1 VPALKNDPG
10 LLPLGDI
17 LKQATA
23 PGGKGVLSK
32 LHGELQAATKPL
44 TRVQNRLLEPCPEH
58 DNEICFQHSV
68 LCQTGL
74 PYRDPGE
81 AIRHWQRTQGNA
93 MLVVQAGEVLQPQT
107 GTTIEVGLPW
117 GPKPRLILA
126 HLNAEAL
133 RLGSP
138 EIAVQDSLSAFVK
151 RIRGFDGGRE
161 IRMFKDQLTR
171 LSNAEIRLAFLQ
183 GDRLKQINTHV
194 VTGFELWLPKDD
206 RQRVLWP
213 STVRLSSEYFES
225 LKQHAVPLNEADLG
239 ALAHTAMGLD
249 IYAWLAQRL
258 HRIDPGKPAFIAWSN
273 LKEQFGPD
281 YRQMFNFKRE
291 FRKTLVQVERRY
303 RTARIELDG
312 KGMTARNSPPPV
324 DKRFMLISNPT
335 AKKTNA

>member
-1 VPALKNDPG
+1 MKSDSG

-17 LKQATA
+17 LKRATD

-32 LHGELQAATKPL
+32 LHTEIQAATKPL

-74 PYRDPGE
+74 PYRNPGE
-81 AIRHWQRTQGNA
+81 DIRHWQRTQGNA

-138 EIAVQDSLSAFVK
+138 EITIDDSLSAFVK

-171 LSNAEIRLAFLQ
+171 LSNALIRLAMVR
-183 GDRLKQINTHV
+183 GNRLTQINAQV
-194 VTGFELWLPKDD
+194 VTGFDLWFPKDE

-213 STVRLSSEYFES
+213 STVRLSTEYFES
-225 LKQHAVPLNEADLG
+225 LQKHAVPLNEADLG
-239 ALAHTAMGLD
+239 ALAHSAMALD

-258 HRIDPGKPAFIAWSN
+258 HRIDPRKPAFIPWSA
-273 LKEQFGPD
+273 LKEQFGPH
-281 YRQMFNFKRE
+281 YSKMFNFKRE
-291 FRKTLVQVERRY
+291 FRLTLAQVLRRY
-303 RTARIELDG
+303 QTARIDLDN
-312 KGMTARNSPPPV
+312 KGMTARTSPPPV
-324 DKRFMLISNPT
+324 SKRMVLLGSG
-335 AKKTNA
+335 KH

>member
-1 VPALKNDPG
+1 MKEKDSG

-17 LKQATA
+17 LKQAV
-23 PGGKGVLSK
+23 PR
-32 LHGELQAATKPL
+32 ELRSHIEVAARTLKPL

-58 DNEICFQHSV
+58 DLEICYQHSV

-81 AIRHWQRTQGNA
+81 EVRLWEREQGLA
-93 MLVVQAGEVLQPQT
+93 ALEIEAGRILDPAS
-107 GTTIEVGLPW
+107 GKYINVGLPW

-138 EIAVQDSLSAFVK
+138 EIKIGDSLSGFVK

-171 LSNAEIRLAFLQ
+171 LSNALIRLAMLH
-183 GDRLKQINTHV
+183 GERVTQINTHV

-225 LKQHAVPLNEADLG
+225 LKRHAVPLNEADLG

-258 HRIDPGKPAFIAWSN
+258 HRIDHRKPAFIAWSN

-281 YRQMFNFKRE
+281 YHRMDNFKRF
-291 FRKTLVQVERRY
+291 FRKTLAQVQRRY
-303 RTARIELDG
+303 QAARIELDD

-324 DKRFMLISNPT
+324 SKRFMLISNP
-335 AKKTNA
+335 ASKKPIV